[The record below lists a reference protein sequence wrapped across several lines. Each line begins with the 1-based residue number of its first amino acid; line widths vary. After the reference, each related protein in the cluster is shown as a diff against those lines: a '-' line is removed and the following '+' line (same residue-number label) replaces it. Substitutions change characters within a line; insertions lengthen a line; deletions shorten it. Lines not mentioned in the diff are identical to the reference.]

1 MHNGLFP
8 DMRGLL
14 RMYDAGMGRDPV
26 PREPPDPL
34 APRKS
39 EHIRPLDLS
48 ADEID
53 ALMAFMTSTMPIT
66 SPAATVAPGSTNGGA
81 SGLGR

>member
-1 MHNGLFP
+1 
-8 DMRGLL
+8 
-14 RMYDAGMGRDPV
+14 MYDAGMGRDPV

-53 ALMAFMTSTMPIT
+53 ALMAFMK
-66 SPAATVAPGSTNGGA
+66 V
-81 SGLGR
+81 L

>member
-1 MHNGLFP
+1 MKRRAIRRTWQVPHAQPAQRRARRPVDAQRPVP

-48 ADEID
+48 
-53 ALMAFMTSTMPIT
+53 
-66 SPAATVAPGSTNGGA
+66 
-81 SGLGR
+81 

>member
-8 DMRGLL
+8 DLKGLL
-14 RMYDAGMGRDPV
+14 RMTTPAWAAIRRRD
-26 PREPPDPL
+26 PPDPL

-53 ALMAFMTSTMPIT
+53 ALLAFMK
-66 SPAATVAPGSTNGGA
+66 V
-81 SGLGR
+81 L